1 MMVHRRDAEDAEKG
15 GIMDIIVCVKRVPET
30 AEADIVIDKTG
41 KDIDTGGLVFDINE
55 WDNYAVEEAVLL
67 KEKHGGSVT
76 VISMGP
82 EESNETLRRAMAM
95 GADEAI
101 RLTDPAFRGS
111 DGYAIARVLGQAIK
125 PLTYDL
131 ILTGVQA
138 EDDGFGQVGPILARI
153 LGINH
158 ATVVNK
164 IDGIEGNRA
173 KVHRELEG
181 GLEEVLDLELPA
193 VLTIQSGINE
203 PRYVSIM
210 GIRKVAKKEI
220 KACGLEELG
229 MKPDETGEAGSGTV
243 VEKVFLPFV
252 GEGAQ
257 MLEGSV
263 EGIAESVV
271 SILKE
276 KGGAG

>member
-1 MMVHRRDAEDAEKG
+1 
-15 GIMDIIVCVKRVPET
+15 MDIIVCVKRVPET

-41 KDIDTGGLVFDINE
+41 KDIQKGGLVFDINE

-67 KEKHGGSVT
+67 KEKYGGSVT

-82 EESNETLRRAMAM
+82 EEAKETLRRALAM

-101 RLTDPAFRGS
+101 RLTDPAFAGS
-111 DGYAIARVLGQAIK
+111 DGHAIANVLGQAIK
-125 PLTYDL
+125 PLPYDV

-138 EDDGFGQVGPILARI
+138 EDDGYGQVGPTLAEI
-153 LGINH
+153 LGVNH
-158 ATVVNK
+158 ATVVNR
-164 IDGIEGNRA
+164 IERIEGGTAR
-173 KVHRELEG
+173 VHRELEA
-181 GLEEVLDLELPA
+181 GLEEVLDIELPA

-220 KACGLEELG
+220 KALGLADLA
-229 MKPDETGEAGSGTV
+229 MKPDETGESGSKTLI
-243 VEKVFLPFV
+243 ERVFLPPV

-257 MLEGSV
+257 ILEGTAES
-263 EGIAESVV
+263 IAEKVT

-276 KGGAG
+276 KGGVA

>member
-1 MMVHRRDAEDAEKG
+1 
-15 GIMDIIVCVKRVPET
+15 MDIIVCVKRVPET

-41 KDIDTGGLVFDINE
+41 KGIDTGGLVFDINE
-55 WDNYAVEEAVLL
+55 WDNYAVEEAILL

-82 EESNETLRRAMAM
+82 EASNETLRRALAM

-101 RLTDPAFRGS
+101 RLTDPAFSRS
-111 DGYAIARVLGQAIK
+111 DGYAIARVLSQAIK
-125 PLTYDL
+125 PLAYNL

-138 EDDGFGQVGPILARI
+138 EDDGYGQVGPTLAKI
-153 LGINH
+153 LGIGH
-158 ATVVNK
+158 ATVVNM
-164 IDGIEGNRA
+164 IERIEGGTAR
-173 KVHRELEG
+173 VHRELEG

-220 KACGLEELG
+220 RVLGLADLA
-229 MKPDETGEAGSGTV
+229 MKPDETGEDGSRTV
-243 VEKVFLPFV
+243 VERVFLPPV

-257 MLEGSV
+257 MLEGTNES
-263 EGIAESVV
+263 IAESVV

-276 KGGAG
+276 KGGLG